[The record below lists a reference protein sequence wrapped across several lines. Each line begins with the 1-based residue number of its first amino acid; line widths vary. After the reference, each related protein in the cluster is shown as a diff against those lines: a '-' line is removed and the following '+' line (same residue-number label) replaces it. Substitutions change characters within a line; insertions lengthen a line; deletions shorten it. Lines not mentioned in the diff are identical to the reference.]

1 MTKYLVGIDS
11 GTQSTRVILYDTHGK
26 LVAKGAAKHPALI
39 NEHVGWAEHGEM
51 DTWNALCQAS
61 QQALAKFPGDLKDIV
76 GIGICSQR
84 AVTYTLDKEGNQLQR
99 PISWMDQRMAT
110 ELLAQLQNEPPAVKF
125 RAISSKANWTKFNRP
140 QIYEKTAKWLTN
152 SGYLTY
158 RLTGKFAD
166 TAANQLGGAPID
178 NETWGPSKDQSLYD
192 LIGIRPDQFAEL
204 YKPGEVMGH
213 LTKQAAQETG
223 LPQGI
228 PVVACAGDKQTELLG
243 AGCIHDGQS
252 YITFGTLASLDVVG
266 SQVVMSP
273 DSTYYT
279 LLGCTPFQYNY
290 EAAIN
295 KGYWLISWF
304 RDNLGMDLES
314 AAKER
319 GVSIEQLLNEE
330 AATVPPGSE
339 GLVVVPDW
347 QVPAYRP
354 NGKGVILGFDSRHK
368 RKHIFRALL
377 EGISQQLKLN
387 ADRMCQQIG
396 YEVTEILAGGGGS
409 QSAITMQCTADIFN
423 VPVRRMATFETC
435 SLGAAISAA
444 KGAGIFETYDEAIA
458 NMVCVGETFEPIP
471 ENVQTYKEIRERVHS
486 KVYTTLKPIFDEL
499 CELGK

>member
-1 MTKYLVGIDS
+1 MAKYLVGIDS
-11 GTQSTRVILYDTHGK
+11 GTQSTRVILYDTTGK
-26 LVAKGAAKHPALI
+26 LVAKGSAQHPALI
-39 NEHVGWAEHGEM
+39 NEYPDWAEHGEL

-61 QQALAKFPGDLKDIV
+61 KQALANFSGDINDIV
-76 GIGICSQR
+76 GIGLCSQR
-84 AVTYTLDKEGNQLQR
+84 SVTYTLDKDGNQLQR
-99 PISWMDQRMAT
+99 PISWMDRRMAT
-110 ELLAQLQNEPPAVKF
+110 ELLPQLQDEIPVMRF
-125 RAISSKANWTKFNRP
+125 RAMSSKANWTKLHRP
-140 QIYEKTAKWLTN
+140 QIYEKAAKWMTN

-158 RLTGKFAD
+158 RLTGEFAD
-166 TAANQLGGAPID
+166 TAANQLGGAPVD
-178 NETWGPSKDQSLYD
+178 NETWGSSKDQHLYE
-192 LIGIRPDQFAEL
+192 LIGIRPEQFPTL
-204 YKPGEVMGH
+204 YKPGEVMGR
-213 LTKQAAQETG
+213 LNAQASQETG

-252 YITFGTLASLDVVG
+252 YITFGTLASLDIVG
-266 SQVVMSP
+266 SQMVVSP

-304 RDNLGMDLES
+304 RDNLGMDLENI
-314 AAKER
+314 AKER

-354 NGKGVILGFDSRHK
+354 NGKGVILGFDGRHK
-368 RKHIFRALL
+368 RKHMFRALL

-387 ADRMCQQIG
+387 ADRMHDQIG
-396 YEVTEILAGGGGS
+396 YEITEILAGGGGS

-435 SLGAAISAA
+435 SLGAAVSAA
-444 KGAGIFETYDEAIA
+444 IGAGIFKTYDEAIA
-458 NMVCVGETFEPIP
+458 NMVSIGKTFEPIP
-471 ENVQTYKEIRERVHS
+471 ENVKLYKEIRDRVHG

-499 CELGK
+499 YEINK